1 MNETAGFTIV
11 RTFAAPPETVFE
23 AWTTP
28 EHFSTWFGGTASEVP
43 LESVTM
49 DVRPGGTWAA
59 RMFAGP
65 DRYEMSWRGEYIEVD
80 PPGRLVLTMTDQPDD
95 PARDGIV
102 VLFTAVDGGT
112 EMSMTQSGGH
122 LTAEQYEQ
130 AKAGWNTFF
139 DVMAELV
146 EA

>member
-11 RTFAAPPETVFE
+11 RTFAAPRETVFE

-28 EHFSTWFGGTASEVP
+28 AHFSAWFGGTASEVP
-43 LESVTM
+43 IESVTM

-65 DRYEMSWRGEYIEVD
+65 DRYEMSWRGEYLEVD
-80 PPGRLVLTMTDQPDD
+80 PPERLVLTMTDQPDD
-95 PARDGIV
+95 PARDAIV
-102 VLFTAVDGGT
+102 VLLTAVDGGT
-112 EMSMTQSGGH
+112 EMSVTQSGGH
-122 LTAEQYEQ
+122 LSAEQYEQ

-146 EA
+146 EG